1 MARKQG
7 QKTIEYTNNT
17 LKPGYIIEETEEKTI
32 SENGGY
38 KVVRTKRMVR
48 DAESSGSFLSSLY
61 RLLGVVDE

>member
-32 SENGGY
+32 TENGGH
-38 KVVRTKRMVR
+38 KIVRTKRMVR
-48 DAESSGSFLSSLY
+48 DADASGSFLSSLY
-61 RLLGVVDE
+61 RLLGVVDG

>member
-32 SENGGY
+32 TEGGGY
-38 KVVRTKRMVR
+38 KTVRTMRMVR
-48 DAESSGSFLSSLY
+48 DSDSPGSFLSNLR
-61 RLLGVVDE
+61 RLLGVVDG